1 MNKTVI
7 KFMMAALISVYLTAC
22 SDFLDLQPLDSFS
35 EETIFTDLALTE
47 AYVNA
52 RYIDIK
58 VGIGTSGFA
67 YARGQGLRYLCDEAY
82 HTFGDQQAYVFNR
95 GEMNPD
101 YTSQHLT
108 WTDYYIAIKNCN
120 IFFANIEDLQAD
132 RKVIDRLIGEVTFV
146 RAFLYADLVSRY
158 GGVPLITNVF
168 GLDDDYYS
176 VVRSSYNESISF
188 ILSEL
193 EKAIALLPVVHDD
206 ANFGRAT
213 KGAAMALKARV
224 LLRAASPLW
233 NTSNDKSKWQAA
245 ADAAKAV
252 IDFTNNGSSVYA
264 LDPDYKG
271 LFLNNRSKEI
281 IFMRVFNDVMRHDF
295 DRNTSPNGFTGW
307 SQTSVLQDMVDAY
320 EMADGTMPT
329 EADYAPGNTPWQ
341 NREPRF
347 YASIVCDGQLFR
359 GREIEFWVSS
369 AGGAS
374 GMDSN
379 LGIDSWNAS
388 KSGYTLRKFMDE
400 SITAINNNTIS
411 KQPWIYIRLAE
422 MYLNY
427 AEAMFELGDEGE
439 ARKYINEIRKRARAG
454 NPDVLPDITVSGEA
468 LREKIR
474 HERRIE
480 LAFEDHRY
488 FDVRRWKI
496 ADVTDNKPARRIT
509 IVRND
514 ATREKTYTIEVLQ
527 ERKFFPQHYLMPILR
542 NEIQRAPQIEQNPG
556 YN

>member
-1 MNKTVI
+1 MNKTLI
-7 KFMMAALISVYLTAC
+7 KFIMAMMISVCLTSC

-35 EETIFTDLALTE
+35 EETIFTDLALAE

-52 RYIDIK
+52 RYLEIK
-58 VGIGTSGFA
+58 VGIGTGGFA
-67 YARGQGLRYLCDEAY
+67 YARGQGLRYISDEAY
-82 HTFGDQQAYVFNR
+82 HTFGDQNAYVFNR
-95 GEMNPD
+95 GELNPD
-101 YTSQHLT
+101 YSNQHTT
-108 WTDYYIAIKNCN
+108 WTDYYVAIKNCN
-120 IFFANIEDLQAD
+120 IFFANIEKLQAD
-132 RKVIDRLIGEVTFV
+132 QRVIDRLTGEVTFI
-146 RAFLYADLVSRY
+146 RAFLYADLLSRY
-158 GGVPLITNVF
+158 GGIPIITNVF
-168 GLDDDYYS
+168 GLDDDYYT
-176 VVRSSYNESISF
+176 VVRSSYDESLSF

-193 EKAIALLPVVHDD
+193 DKAASLLPVVHGDV
-206 ANFGRAT
+206 NFGRAT
-213 KGAAMALKARV
+213 QGAALALKAR
-224 LLRAASPLW
+224 LLLHAASPFW
-233 NTSNDKSKWQAA
+233 NTTNDRNKWQAA

-252 IDFTNNGSSVYA
+252 IDLKNNGSTVYE

-281 IFMRVFNDVMRHDF
+281 IFLRVFNDQMRTDF
-295 DRNTSPNGFTGW
+295 DRNTSPNGFNGW

-320 EMADGTMPT
+320 EMADGSMPT

-388 KSGYTLRKFMDE
+388 KSGYTMRKFMDE
-400 SITAINNNTIS
+400 SITTINNNTIS

-427 AEAMFELGDEGE
+427 AEAMFELGDEVA
-439 ARKYINEIRKRARAG
+439 AREYINEIRKRARAG
-454 NPDVLPDITVSGEA
+454 DPNVLPDIVATGEA

-496 ADVTDNKPARRIT
+496 AEETDNKPARRMV
-509 IVRND
+509 IVRD
-514 ATREKTYTIEVLQ
+514 DVTLEKTYTIEVLQ
-527 ERKFFPQHYLMPILR
+527 ERKFFPQHYLMPISR
-542 NEIQRAPQIEQNPG
+542 SEIQRAPQIEQNPG